1 MISYKST
8 LENWE
13 IENVDVLRQCRFVVK
28 QQTKGGSAMKEINNV
43 YKPDDQHLESVTET
57 DPVRDLRKL
66 SAGDYRER
74 DNAVFTIKKNLS
86 PDHLTAIYWG

>member
-8 LENWE
+8 LENWK
-13 IENVDVLRQCRFVVK
+13 IENVDDLRQCRFVVK
-28 QQTKGGSAMKEINNV
+28 QQTKGGSAMNEINNV

-66 SAGDYRER
+66 CAGDYRER
-74 DNAVFTIKKNLS
+74 ENEVFTIKKNLS